1 MITSKEW
8 SETIAYAH
16 LKKQI
21 EKHSFSYGFFV
32 LTCSLCSYITT
43 LFFFCSDNAVNFL
56 FLGRNKC

>member
-32 LTCSLCSYITT
+32 LTCSLCSYI
-43 LFFFCSDNAVNFL
+43 
-56 FLGRNKC
+56 